1 MRAVALTE
9 YGDPDVLANHDLPD
23 PPVGPDTVL
32 VRVTAAGV
40 NPVDYKIRQGYL
52 RGAYPHHEPL
62 VPGWDVAGTVEQAG
76 PAVTEFSAG
85 DEVIGYV
92 RRDEV
97 QHGTYADFVPAP
109 VRTLAHRPAGLD
121 PVHGA
126 GLPLAGLTALQSLR
140 AVGVGEGD
148 TVLVHAAAGGVGH
161 LAVQIARE
169 LGAATVVG
177 SASQHNHDYI
187 RSLGGQPVTYGDDLP
202 DQVAEVVGGD
212 GKVDVAADF
221 IGGTALKA
229 SPSLLR
235 DPARHVSV
243 TDAATVLDQGGRYV
257 FVRPDAEQLGW
268 LAERA
273 ATGRIVVEV
282 AQTFPL
288 EQAADAHRLLEQ
300 GHVRGKLVLT
310 MS

>member
-9 YGDPDVLANHDLPD
+9 YGEPGVMALQELPD

-40 NPVDYKIRQGYL
+40 NPVDFKIRQGHL

-62 VPGWDVAGTVEQAG
+62 IPGWDVAGTVEHAG
-76 PAVTEFSAG
+76 PAVTDFSPG

-92 RRDEV
+92 RRDDV
-97 QHGTYADFVPAP
+97 QHGSYAEFVPAP
-109 VRTLAHRPAGLD
+109 VRTLTHRPAELD
-121 PVHGA
+121 AVHGA
-126 GLPLAGLTALQSLR
+126 ALPLAGLTALQSLR

-161 LAVQIARE
+161 LAVQLARE
-169 LGAATVVG
+169 LGATKVLG
-177 SASQHNHDYI
+177 TASEHNHDFI
-187 RSLGGQPVTYGDDLP
+187 RSLGGQPVTYGDDLH
-202 DQVAEVVGGD
+202 DLVAELVGGD
-212 GKVDVAADF
+212 GKVDAVADF
-221 IGGTALKA
+221 VGGSALTV

-243 TDAATVLDQGGRYV
+243 IDPATVLDQGGRYV
-257 FVRPDAEQLGW
+257 FVRPDAQQLTW
-268 LAERA
+268 LAQRVA
-273 ATGRIVVEV
+273 SGRVTVEV
-282 AQTFPL
+282 AHTFPL
-288 EQAADAHRLLEQ
+288 EQAADAHRLLEK

-310 MS
+310 LS